1 MNAPD
6 RPKPPEGFDENPE
19 WTAADTE
26 AARRGAPWE
35 WPREQELDRLRET
48 VSRLANTPPSEWP
61 PEEEIHRG
69 LREAFPH
76 LVKSD

>member
-1 MNAPD
+1 MSYA
-6 RPKPPEGFDENPE
+6 KPTPPQDFEESPE
-19 WTAADTE
+19 WTPECVAR
-26 AARRGAPWE
+26 ARRGAHWLDP
-35 WPREQELDRLRET
+35 QALDELDRLRET